1 MFSCK
6 FCKVFNNT
14 FLQNSSGWLL
24 LTRSVKVSY
33 LPWLNF
39 FKVINK
45 DIRKP
50 LISFCWIFY
59 YQFSTRCSLLEFI
72 PKCRSS
78 RPEVFLV
85 KGVLKICRKFTGEDP
100 CQSAISI
107 KLQRNL
113 IEIAL
118 RESVLLQ
125 IYCIFSE
132 HDTDILFY
140 QVENIKS
147 ITYSTVSEMPWV
159 EWTYHYQIVKLN
171 VILGRV

>member
-6 FCKVFNNT
+6 FWEVFYNA
-14 FLQNSSGWLL
+14 FLQNTSGWLL

-33 LPWLNF
+33 LPWLNS

-45 DIRKP
+45 DIRKEL

-59 YQFSTRCSLLEFI
+59 DQFLTRCSLLEFI

-85 KGVLKICRKFTGEDP
+85 QGVLKICRKSTGEDP
-100 CQSAISI
+100 CRSAISI

-113 IEIAL
+113 IEIA
-118 RESVLLQ
+118 RWHECSPANLLH
-125 IYCIFSE
+125 IFRTPFPKNTS
-132 HDTDILFY
+132 DILFTLLLIRFY
-140 QVENIKS
+140 QVESIKS
-147 ITYSTVSEMPWV
+147 ITYLTVSKMPWV
-159 EWTYHYQIVKLN
+159 E
-171 VILGRV
+171 